1 MTYLEIAQKV
11 LQQHGSPLSSRAVWN
26 QAESL
31 GLTEQKMGSGKT
43 PWDTLSSLLFTDTRD
58 NSNSFFIKIED
69 KPTRFGLKNWVVPAV
84 VEPEIIENEDG
95 TDDNYQ
101 TDAQLFDPIKQ
112 DIDLIQDKWSVYDH
126 LRKLEKGRLFI
137 QNIDLQHFQRHSVW
151 KAAQKSR
158 FIESLLMGFPIPPF
172 YLNLREDGSYLII
185 DGLQRT
191 ITLKEYLNNEF
202 TLSELT
208 SLKRY
213 NGKYFK
219 DLPTALQAKME
230 DRGLNVYIL
239 KATTPMRVV
248 YELFDRVNTGGTPLT
263 RQEVRNGIFVG
274 KSTQFLEKL
283 AKESIFEQA
292 LDGSVSD
299 KRMKDRESV
308 LRYLA
313 FKVNGYEQYGSDMS
327 PFLEQTMEAMNQM
340 TDATLEKLEQDF
352 KRVMS
357 WAVRLF
363 EKQSFRLPI
372 YNAEKQQKGRGSFN
386 ISVMESVC
394 YALSGCTD
402 AFLAENEAQIRQ
414 NYVFL
419 TQNDAYR
426 NAVKNSTGNKMN
438 VKTRFQL
445 AQNVLIK
452 NQLS

>member
-1 MTYLEIAQKV
+1 MKYLDIAEKV
-11 LQQHGSPLSSRAVWN
+11 LQQYGQPLSSRGVWQ
-26 QAESL
+26 QAEML
-31 GLTEQKMGSGKT
+31 GFAQQREGLGKT

-58 NSNSFFIKIED
+58 NPNSRFTKIED
-69 KPTRFGLKNWVVPAV
+69 KPTRFGLKDW
-84 VEPEIIENEDG
+84 EIPVSPDNLEKEDE
-95 TDDNYQ
+95 DANDYQ
-101 TDAQLFDPIKQ
+101 SEVQLFDPIKQ

-126 LRKLEKGRLFI
+126 LRKLEKGRLTI
-137 QNIDLQHFQRHSVW
+137 QNHDFQSFQRHSVW
-151 KAAQKSR
+151 RQAQKSR
-158 FIESLLMGFPIPPF
+158 FIESLLMGFPIPAF

-202 TLSELT
+202 ALSELT
-208 SLKRY
+208 GLKRY
-213 NGKYFK
+213 NGKFFK
-219 DLPTALQAKME
+219 DLPMALQAKLE

-283 AKESIFEQA
+283 AQETTFQHA

-299 KRMKDRESV
+299 KRMKDREAV

-313 FKVNGYEQYGSDMS
+313 FKLNGYEQYTSDMS
-327 PFLEQTMEAMNQM
+327 PFLEQTMDAMNQM
-340 TDATLEKLEQDF
+340 TDANLEKHAQDF
-352 KRVMS
+352 KRVMY

-363 EKQSFRLPI
+363 EKQCFRLPI
-372 YNAEKQQKGRGSFN
+372 YDVEKQQKGRGSFN

-394 YALSGCTD
+394 WALSGCTD
-402 AFLAENEAQIRQ
+402 AFLSENEAQIRQ

-419 TQNDAYR
+419 TQNEAYR
-426 NAVKNSTGNKMN
+426 NAVKNSTGNKLH
-438 VKTRFQL
+438 VQTRFRV
-445 AQNVLIK
+445 AQNILIK
-452 NQLS
+452 NQLL